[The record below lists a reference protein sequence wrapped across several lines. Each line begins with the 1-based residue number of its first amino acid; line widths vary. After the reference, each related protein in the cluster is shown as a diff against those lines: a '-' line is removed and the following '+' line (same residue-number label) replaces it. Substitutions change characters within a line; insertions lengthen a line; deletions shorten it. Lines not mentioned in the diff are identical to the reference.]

1 LSGHRAIPCASILRP
16 YRAKFN
22 ISHFP
27 GLHPGLIYFALS
39 GLFEMKKIVLIS
51 LFFYEKT
58 DNIRISTVYNLL
70 KERGIEVELI
80 TTDFNHRNKT
90 KHTNTAADS
99 DITYLKVPT
108 YKGNLSIG
116 RLYSHFIFAIRLY
129 LYLRKLSYTPS
140 KLYCIVPTISS
151 GLVCNWYCKKR
162 GVPFFIDIIDLWPE
176 SLIILSKY
184 RKLLSV
190 LTYPWKLAAIKVY
203 RSADEIFAGS
213 VDYAEYALLYNKSKK
228 AIPVYLGTDRERF
241 KLLVA
246 QSDLKIEKPVEDIW
260 ISYGGLLGNNYDFD
274 VILDS
279 FKRLIDEVKN
289 IKLLFIGG
297 GKEYDRI
304 LDYKDKFNLPIE
316 VTGYLKYEDY
326 LKWLS
331 YSDIAINSFK
341 KGTRVAYSY
350 KFNDYISA
358 GLPIVNNVNGE
369 TAELISRYKIGLNFN
384 YADAPLYDKLS
395 FLLKHPE
402 MLAEMK
408 KNSVFV
414 AEQVLAKEIV
424 YQEMM
429 DKFIE

>member
-1 LSGHRAIPCASILRP
+1 MKG
-16 YRAKFN
+16 
-22 ISHFP
+22 
-27 GLHPGLIYFALS
+27 
-39 GLFEMKKIVLIS
+39 KKIVLIS

-90 KHTNTAADS
+90 KHTNTTYDA

-129 LYLRKLSYTPS
+129 FYLNKLSYKPY

-151 GLVCNWYCKKR
+151 GLVCKWFCKKR

-184 RKLLSV
+184 RKLLTF
-190 LTYPWKLAAIKVY
+190 LTYPWKLAALYVY
-203 RSADEIFAGS
+203 KSADEIFAGS
-213 VDYAEYALLYNKSKK
+213 VDYAEYAQLYNKKTK
-228 AIPVYLGTDRERF
+228 AIPVYLGTDRDRF
-241 KLLVA
+241 RLLVS
-246 QSDLKIEKPVEDIW
+246 QSGLMIDKPAGEIW

-279 FKRLIDEVKN
+279 FKRLVDEGFYN
-289 IKLLFIGG
+289 IRLLFIGG
-297 GKEYDRI
+297 GKEYNRI
-304 LDYKDKFNLPIE
+304 LSYKEKFLLPI
-316 VTGYLKYEDY
+316 VITGYLNYEDY

-331 YSDIAINSFK
+331 CSDIAINSFRR
-341 KGTRVAYSY
+341 GTRVAYSY

-358 GLPIVNNVNGE
+358 GLPVVNNVMGE
-369 TAELISRYKIGLNFN
+369 TAGLIEKYKMGLNFN
-384 YADAPLYDKLS
+384 YSDNSLFDCLC
-395 FLLKHPE
+395 FLLKQPK

-414 AEQVLAKEIV
+414 GEQVLAKEVV
-424 YQEMM
+424 YRVMM
-429 DKFIE
+429 DKFMEGMGEPLQG